1 MQVCFVKLCLQ
12 VMYLPK
18 EDPLG
23 SNVGKVWQSFVNL
36 KIAQIIH
43 PWLSPYNNPYVRILE
58 YWKDISV
65 LYPILAN
72 ATLQLLCISIGSV
85 DAEHSFN
92 KVWTLQHSN
101 HSSMNPCKTLCMQMT
116 LYFNQDLKGQISHYC
131 FVCMFCTFLH
141 ISSKWTIIMTWISAR
156 LKG

>member
-12 VMYLPK
+12 VMYLC
-18 EDPLG
+18 EENPLG

-85 DAEHSFN
+85 DAKHSFN
-92 KVWTLQHSN
+92 KVRTLQHSN
-101 HSSMNPCKTLCMQMT
+101 HSSMNPRL
-116 LYFNQDLKGQISHYC
+116 
-131 FVCMFCTFLH
+131 FVCLFQSGSQRADFTLLFCTYVLYIFTQSEQLLWPGFLLG
-141 ISSKWTIIMTWISAR
+141 SKGKTWI
-156 LKG
+156 